1 MWGGKHSQRA
11 CCDDDTILLYP
22 TVTTADSACNK
33 TISENESFLQ
43 KQV

>member
-22 TVTTADSACNK
+22 TVTTTDSTYNK
-33 TISENESFLQ
+33 AISENESLLQ